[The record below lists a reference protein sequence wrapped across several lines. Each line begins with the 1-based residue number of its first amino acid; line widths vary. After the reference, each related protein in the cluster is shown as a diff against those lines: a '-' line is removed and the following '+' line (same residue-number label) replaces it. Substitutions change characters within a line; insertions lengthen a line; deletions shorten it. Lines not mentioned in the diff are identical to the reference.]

1 MDPQQRQWMAQEIA
15 RWRKNRLLPAAY
27 CNFLAQLY
35 DVPLEPQEEGA
46 NETVRSWADR
56 IASMRTTT
64 WMVVF
69 IIFVL
74 FCLIGF
80 HFTAFA
86 APMQISVIAAPAL
99 LLAALAWS
107 ARKTSLR
114 RSRWRALAACLWLSG
129 GGWLVLKVQGWTAWW
144 VPAAVWLVVSALLW
158 LLCGMLARS
167 GLMQGAGWLHAAA
180 AYGGILRIVMPDLTL
195 AESQWLWLPESALF
209 VWMAWAVHRLSPKAA
224 AGLLIASAGLWFMP
238 EAVWTAA
245 RPWSQLAAD
254 QELLSFLLGKW
265 IILWCSAFY
274 FRKQWVK
281 WIREH
286 QTVQA
291 AAADR

>member
-35 DVPLEPQEEGA
+35 DVPLDAQEEGSK
-46 NETVRSWADR
+46 ETARSWADR
-56 IASMRTTT
+56 IASLRPAS

-74 FCLIGF
+74 FCIIGF

-86 APMQISVIAAPAL
+86 APMQISVIAVPAL
-99 LLAALAWS
+99 VLAGLAWS
-107 ARKTSLR
+107 SRKTSPQR
-114 RSRWRALAACLWLSG
+114 TIWRALLASLTLSG
-129 GGWLVLKVQGWTAWW
+129 GGWLVLQAQGWSAWW
-144 VPAAVWLVVSALLW
+144 PTVVWLVVCALAW
-158 LLCGMLARS
+158 LLCGMLAHS

-180 AYGGILRIVMPDLTL
+180 AYRCVLQIAMTDLTL
-195 AESQWLWLPESALF
+195 GESQWLWLPESGLF
-209 VWMAWAVHRLSPKAA
+209 VWMAWAVHRLSPRVS

-238 EAVWTAA
+238 EAAWVAA
-245 RPWSQLAAD
+245 RAWSELQAD

-286 QTVQA
+286 QTVQT

>member
-35 DVPLEPQEEGA
+35 DVPLDAQEEGSKEPA
-46 NETVRSWADR
+46 RSWADR
-56 IASMRTTT
+56 IASLRPAS

-69 IIFVL
+69 FIFVL
-74 FCLIGF
+74 FCIIGF

-86 APMQISVIAAPAL
+86 APMQISVIAVPAL
-99 LLAALAWS
+99 VLAGLAWS
-107 ARKTSLR
+107 SRKTSPQR
-114 RSRWRALAACLWLSG
+114 TIWRALLASLTLSG
-129 GGWLVLKVQGWTAWW
+129 GGWLVLQAQGWSAWW
-144 VPAAVWLVVSALLW
+144 PTVVWLVVCALAW
-158 LLCGMLARS
+158 LLCGMLAHS

-180 AYGGILRIVMPDLTL
+180 AYRCVLQIAMTDLTL
-195 AESQWLWLPESALF
+195 GESQWLWLPESGLF
-209 VWMAWAVHRLSPKAA
+209 VWMAWAVHRLSPRVS

-238 EAVWTAA
+238 EAAWVAA
-245 RPWSQLAAD
+245 RAWSELEAD

-286 QTVQA
+286 QTVQT

>member
-35 DVPLEPQEEGA
+35 DVPLDAQEEDSKEA
-46 NETVRSWADR
+46 ARSWADR
-56 IASMRTTT
+56 IASLRRAS
-64 WMVVF
+64 WMAVF
-69 IIFVL
+69 IIFV
-74 FCLIGF
+74 FICIIGF

-86 APMQISVIAAPAL
+86 APMQIGVMAAPAL
-99 LLAALAWS
+99 VLTALAWS
-107 ARKTSLR
+107 SRKTNLR
-114 RSRWRALAACLWLSG
+114 RSRRWACMACLTLSV
-129 GGWLVLKVQGWTAWW
+129 GGWIVLQAQGWASWW
-144 VPAAVWLVVSALLW
+144 PTAVWLVVSAHAW

-167 GLMQGAGWLHAAA
+167 GWMQGVGWLHAAA
-180 AYGGILRIVMPDLTL
+180 AYGCVLQIAMTDLSL
-195 AESQWLWLPESALF
+195 AESQWLWLPESGLF
-209 VWMAWAVHRLSPKAA
+209 VWMAWAVHRLSPAVST
-224 AGLLIASAGLWFMP
+224 GLLIASAGLWFMP
-238 EAVWTAA
+238 EAAWAAA
-245 RPWSQLAAD
+245 RAWSQLEAD
-254 QELLSFLLGKW
+254 QQLLSFLLGKW
-265 IILWCSAFY
+265 VILWCCAFY

>member
-35 DVPLEPQEEGA
+35 DVPLDAQEEGSK
-46 NETVRSWADR
+46 ETARSWADR
-56 IASMRTTT
+56 IASLRPAS

-74 FCLIGF
+74 FCIIGF

-86 APMQISVIAAPAL
+86 APMQISVIAVPAL
-99 LLAALAWS
+99 VLAGLAWS
-107 ARKTSLR
+107 SRKTSPQR
-114 RSRWRALAACLWLSG
+114 TIWRALLASLTLSG
-129 GGWLVLKVQGWTAWW
+129 GGWLVLQAQGWSAWW
-144 VPAAVWLVVSALLW
+144 PTVVWLVVCALAW
-158 LLCGMLARS
+158 LLCGMLAHS

-180 AYGGILRIVMPDLTL
+180 AYRCVLQIAMTDLTL
-195 AESQWLWLPESALF
+195 GESQWLWLPESGLF
-209 VWMAWAVHRLSPKAA
+209 VWMAWAVHRLSPRVS

-238 EAVWTAA
+238 EVAWVAA
-245 RPWSQLAAD
+245 RAWSELQAD

-286 QTVQA
+286 QTVQT

>member
-35 DVPLEPQEEGA
+35 DVPLDAQEEGSKEPA
-46 NETVRSWADR
+46 RSWADR
-56 IASMRTTT
+56 IASLRPAS

-69 IIFVL
+69 FIFVL
-74 FCLIGF
+74 FCIIGF

-86 APMQISVIAAPAL
+86 APMQISVIAVPAL
-99 LLAALAWS
+99 VLAGLAWS
-107 ARKTSLR
+107 SRKTSPQR
-114 RSRWRALAACLWLSG
+114 TIWRALLASLTLSG
-129 GGWLVLKVQGWTAWW
+129 GGWLVLQAQGWSAWW
-144 VPAAVWLVVSALLW
+144 PTVVWLVVCALAW
-158 LLCGMLARS
+158 LLCGMLAHS

-180 AYGGILRIVMPDLTL
+180 AYGCVLQIAMTDLTL
-195 AESQWLWLPESALF
+195 GESQWLWLPESGLF
-209 VWMAWAVHRLSPKAA
+209 VWMAWAIHRLSPRVS

-238 EAVWTAA
+238 EAAWVAA
-245 RPWSQLAAD
+245 RAWSELEAD
-254 QELLSFLLGKW
+254 QELLYFLLGKW

-286 QTVQA
+286 QTVQT

>member
-35 DVPLEPQEEGA
+35 DVPLDAPEEGSNQPA
-46 NETVRSWADR
+46 RSWADR
-56 IASMRTTT
+56 IGSFRPMS

-69 IIFVL
+69 FIFVL
-74 FCLIGF
+74 FCIVGF
-80 HFTAFA
+80 YFTAFA
-86 APMQISVIAAPAL
+86 APMQIGVIAVPAL
-99 LLAALAWS
+99 VLTALAWRS
-107 ARKTSLR
+107 RKTNLR
-114 RSRWRALAACLWLSG
+114 RTRWRAQLACLTLSG
-129 GGWLVLKVQGWTAWW
+129 GGWLVLQAQGWPAWW
-144 VPAAVWLVVSALLW
+144 PSVVWLVVSALAW

-167 GLMQGAGWLHAAA
+167 GWMQGAGWLHAAA
-180 AYGGILRIVMPDLTL
+180 AYGCILQIAMTDLTL
-195 AESQWLWLPESALF
+195 GESQWLWLPESALF
-209 VWMAWAVHRLSPKAA
+209 VWMAWAVHRLSPRAS

-238 EAVWTAA
+238 EAVWIAA
-245 RPWSQLAAD
+245 RAWSQLEAD

>member
-35 DVPLEPQEEGA
+35 DVPLDVQEGGGS
-46 NETVRSWADR
+46 NETVGSWADR
-56 IASMRTTT
+56 IASLRPMT
-64 WMVVF
+64 WLVFF

-74 FCLIGF
+74 FCIIGF

-86 APMQISVIAAPAL
+86 APMQISVIAAPVL
-99 LLAALAWS
+99 VLAALAWS
-107 ARKTSLR
+107 SRKTNLR
-114 RSRWRALAACLWLSG
+114 RSRWLAFLACLTLSG
-129 GGWLVLKVQGWTAWW
+129 GGWLVLQAQGWRAWW
-144 VPAAVWLVVSALLW
+144 PTVVWLVVSALLW
-158 LLCGMLARS
+158 LLGGLLARS

-180 AYGGILRIVMPDLTL
+180 AYGCVLQIAMMDLTL
-195 AESQWLWLPESALF
+195 GNSQWLWLPESGLF
-209 VWMAWAVHRLSPKAA
+209 VWLAWAVHRLSPRAS
-224 AGLLIASAGLWFMP
+224 AGLLIASVGLWFMP
-238 EAVWTAA
+238 EAAWAAA
-245 RPWSQLAAD
+245 RPWSQLEAD
-254 QELLSFLLGKW
+254 QEMLSFLLGKW
-265 IILWCSAFY
+265 IMLWCSAFY

>member
-35 DVPLEPQEEGA
+35 DVPLDAQEEGSKEPA
-46 NETVRSWADR
+46 RSWADR
-56 IASMRTTT
+56 IASLRPAS

-74 FCLIGF
+74 FCIIGF

-86 APMQISVIAAPAL
+86 APMQISVIAVPAL
-99 LLAALAWS
+99 VLAGLAWS
-107 ARKTSLR
+107 SRKTNPQR
-114 RSRWRALAACLWLSG
+114 TNWRALLACLTLSG
-129 GGWLVLKVQGWTAWW
+129 GGWLVLQAQGWSGWW
-144 VPAAVWLVVSALLW
+144 PTVVWLVVCALAW
-158 LLCGMLARS
+158 LLCGMLAHS

-180 AYGGILRIVMPDLTL
+180 AYGCVLQIAMTDLTL
-195 AESQWLWLPESALF
+195 GESQWLWLPESGLF
-209 VWMAWAVHRLSPKAA
+209 VWMAWTVHRLSPRVS

-238 EAVWTAA
+238 EAAWVAA
-245 RPWSQLAAD
+245 RAWSELEAD

-286 QTVQA
+286 QTVQT

>member
-35 DVPLEPQEEGA
+35 DVPLDAQEEGSKEPA
-46 NETVRSWADR
+46 RSWADR
-56 IASMRTTT
+56 IASLRPAS

-69 IIFVL
+69 FIFVL
-74 FCLIGF
+74 FCIIGF

-86 APMQISVIAAPAL
+86 APMQISVIAVPAL
-99 LLAALAWS
+99 VLAGLAWS
-107 ARKTSLR
+107 SRKTSPQR
-114 RSRWRALAACLWLSG
+114 TIWRALLASLTLSG
-129 GGWLVLKVQGWTAWW
+129 GGWLVLQAQGWSAWW
-144 VPAAVWLVVSALLW
+144 PTVVWLVVCALAW
-158 LLCGMLARS
+158 LLCGMLAHS

-180 AYGGILRIVMPDLTL
+180 AYCCVLQIAMTDLTL
-195 AESQWLWLPESALF
+195 GESQWLWLPESGLF
-209 VWMAWAVHRLSPKAA
+209 VWMAWAVHRLSPRVS

-238 EAVWTAA
+238 EAAWVAA
-245 RPWSQLAAD
+245 RAWSELEAD

-286 QTVQA
+286 QTVQT